1 MKANWYNLHFL
12 KLHDFGFFDR
22 VSSFWILRV
31 AFLGIALLSYPLPE
45 RQQQFVGKHDQV
57 CRLGIVPE
65 FAEGAEELLEQLVKM
80 TVRYIHTQNLGR
92 DEMHL
97 LLECLHR
104 IFRMKIYG

>member
-1 MKANWYNLHFL
+1 M
-12 KLHDFGFFDR
+12 
-22 VSSFWILRV
+22 
-31 AFLGIALLSYPLPE
+31 AFHGIALLSYPLPE

-57 CRLGIVPE
+57 CRLGTVPE

-80 TVRYIHTQNLGR
+80 IGRYIRTQNLGR

-104 IFRMKIYG
+104 IFKMNIYG